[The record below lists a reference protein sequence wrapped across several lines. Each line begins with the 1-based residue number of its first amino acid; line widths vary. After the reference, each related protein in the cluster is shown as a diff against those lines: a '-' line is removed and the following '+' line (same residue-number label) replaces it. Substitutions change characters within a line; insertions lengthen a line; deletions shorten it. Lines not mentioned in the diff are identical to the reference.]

1 MLNLLTPTYRSVG
14 NVSPTVKNSCVPKPS
29 STLFC
34 MLLFSAVFPLIQL
47 LSPLPLTW
55 AGVAP
60 AKYLSEQASVF
71 VSPNFYEYFLTI
83 LTTYIYKRT
92 EQQAPLK
99 EPTTGQIP
107 KFLVE
112 FQLIRLFKFSLCL
125 FRTHHLAVILK
136 PAGHL
141 FGQSFWTI
149 IEMIFYFIFHRA
161 IKCIYTKL
169 KVKSNKIALADL
181 FLKFEFVVLL

>member
-83 LTTYIYKRT
+83 LTTYICTLT
-92 EQQAPLK
+92 EQQAPLM

-125 FRTHHLAVILK
+125 FRSLITWPWWAFIWSVILN
-136 PAGHL
+136 HYWNDL
-141 FGQSFWTI
+141 L
-149 IEMIFYFIFHRA
+149 FYFSQGHKMYLYK
-161 IKCIYTKL
+161 IKSQI
-169 KVKSNKIALADL
+169 
-181 FLKFEFVVLL
+181 